1 MMLTVVKISQGRGP
15 FYKVEFSNGEKLRL
29 SEDTV
34 VRHRLL
40 KGQELD
46 EKTLEEIKQEG
57 KEDLGFQLALNYLS
71 YQLRTEKEIRTYLKD
86 NEIESTDRQKIVD
99 RLKEMNLLDDLVY
112 GESYIRTQMRIGD
125 KGPRVLQQKLKQK
138 GLKDNDIQQALY
150 LYEADEQ
157 FQVAYHTAK
166 KALKKFHHNSQ
177 REVRQKLQQLLMT
190 KGFNSDISKSV
201 LAEIDFSEIEEQ
213 EDDALDLQG
222 EKLWRKNQRFEPA
235 KRRQKVKQSLYQ
247 KGFQLDQIDAYIRRK
262 EEADE

>member
-1 MMLTVVKISQGRGP
+1 MITVVKISQGRGP

-40 KGQELD
+40 KGQELE
-46 EKTLEEIKQEG
+46 EKTLNEIKQEG
-57 KEDLGFQLALNYLS
+57 KEDMGYQMALNYLS

-99 RLKEMNLLDDLVY
+99 RLKEMDLLNDLVY
-112 GESYIRTQMRIGD
+112 SESFIRTQMRLGD

-138 GLKDNDIQQALY
+138 GVKDSDIQQALY
-150 LYEADEQ
+150 LYEGDEQ
-157 FQVAYHTAK
+157 YQVALHTAQ
-166 KALKKFHHNSQ
+166 KALRKFHHNSQ
-177 REVRQKLQQLLMT
+177 REVQQKLQQLLMT
-190 KGFNSDISKSV
+190 KGFSSDISKRV

-213 EDDALDLQG
+213 ENDALELRG

-247 KGFQLDQIDAYIRRK
+247 KGFQLDQIDAFIRGK
-262 EEADE
+262 EEEDE

>member
-1 MMLTVVKISQGRGP
+1 MLTVVKVSQGRGP

-40 KGQELD
+40 KGQEVD
-46 EKTLEEIKQEG
+46 EKLLTEIKQES
-57 KEDLGFQLALNYLS
+57 KEDMGYQLALNYLS
-71 YQLRTEKEIRTYLKD
+71 YQLRTEKEIRAYLKD
-86 NEIESTDRQKIVD
+86 NEIESADRQKIVA
-99 RLKEMNLLDDLVY
+99 RLKELKLLDDLVY
-112 GESYIRTQMRIGD
+112 GESYVRTQMRLGD

-138 GLKDNDIQQALY
+138 GLKENDIQQALY

-157 FQVAYHTAK
+157 FQVAIHTAK
-166 KALKKFHHNSQ
+166 KALRKFHHSSQ
-177 REVRQKLQQLLMT
+177 REVQQKLQQLLMT
-190 KGFNSDISKSV
+190 KGFSNDISKSV

-213 EDDALDLQG
+213 ETDALELQG

-247 KGFQLDQIDAYIRRK
+247 KGFQLDQIDAFIRGK
-262 EEADE
+262 EEEDE